1 MRRPCFPEGGAGGA
15 GGAETKKPLL
25 WKAKVFLF
33 LSGRLDSNQRPPTPE
48 AGALTG
54 LRYTPNNAL
63 IVSRAHKDNPKIRN
77 GKINFRKNRPDC
89 GSGRRSDA
97 SCCGRRCAQ
106 PSAGPSRI
114 PLHGLPGCLCAA
126 FPDAS
131 ARSSGCLC
139 AAFPDASARFSR
151 IPPHDLPG
159 YLRMASFLF
168 LFLFLFRYLPLLP
181 PLFISATSGLPPRK
195 IRMCEHIDKT
205 GELPDSNIFG
215 IGTHVET
222 VGIFLSYLCAIRIP
236 KKPKP

>member
-1 MRRPCFPEGGAGGA
+1 MTAPAARPHRAPPVLSGGRGGR
-15 GGAETKKPLL
+15 GGRGGNEKKPLL

-54 LRYTPNNAL
+54 LRYTPNKAL

-114 PLHGLPGCLCAA
+114 PLHGLPE
-126 FPDAS
+126 
-131 ARSSGCLC
+131 CLC

-168 LFLFLFRYLPLLP
+168 PLPLPLP
-181 PLFISATSGLPPRK
+181 IPPPPSSSFYLRHFRPAAPENPYVRTYRQNRGTSGQQYLRN
-195 IRMCEHIDKT
+195 RNT
-205 GELPDSNIFG
+205 SGNSRNIF
-215 IGTHVET
+215 V
-222 VGIFLSYLCAIRIP
+222 VSLCNSYS
-236 KKPKP
+236 